1 MAGRPEIRGAVDLPL
16 SNATSEL
23 RARQSELPSAVPF
36 PMSSPPSASSCTHA
50 LFDLDGVLL
59 DTERLYTA
67 ATQAIV
73 GRFGKTF
80 TWAIK
85 RDAMGRDALASAA
98 IVLARLGVPLSPEQ
112 FVAERDAIL
121 ERLVERC
128 DAIPGA
134 ETFVRTLVD
143 HGVPVAVA
151 TSSNRALYEIKV
163 RRHAWFNLFGA
174 VVCGDDPR
182 VHAKKPAPDIFLV
195 AAKDLGADPARCVVF
210 EDSPAG
216 IEAAL
221 AAGMRVVA
229 LPEPTAGLDHREYF
243 RSAHR
248 ILSGWS
254 EATLAL
260 LA

>member
-1 MAGRPEIRGAVDLPL
+1 
-16 SNATSEL
+16 
-23 RARQSELPSAVPF
+23 
-36 PMSSPPSASSCTHA
+36 
-50 LFDLDGVLL
+50 VLL
-59 DTERLYTA
+59 DTERLYTE

-85 RDAMGRDALASAA
+85 RDAMGRDALVSAR
-98 IVLARLGVPLSPEQ
+98 IVLDRLGVPLTPEQ
-112 FVAERDAIL
+112 FVAERDVIL
-121 ERLVERC
+121 ERLVARC
-128 DAIPGA
+128 EAVAGA
-134 ETFVRTLVD
+134 EEFVRTLVD

-151 TSSNRALYEIKV
+151 TSSHRALYEMKV
-163 RRHAWFNLFGA
+163 RPHAWFDLFSA

-195 AAKDLGADPARCVVF
+195 AAKDLNADPSRCLVF

-216 IEAAL
+216 VEAAL

-229 LPEPTAGLDHREYF
+229 LPEPTAGPDHHEHF

-248 ILSGWS
+248 ILNGWS

-260 LA
+260 LT